1 MNCILKRLI
10 SLSVLVGLSFAGH
23 CFAQIDKGTIAGTV
37 KDAQGAVVPGANI
50 TITDTDTQQQ
60 RSLVTDKSGAYS
72 AELLTAGTYSVA
84 AEASGF
90 TRAQLPGVQVGVN
103 QVVRIDLELN
113 VGSASQT
120 VEVSA
125 APPILSTETSSLS
138 TIETGQR
145 IVNLPLNGRNFTQL
159 AWLGP
164 GATPGS
170 SAGIGLT
177 TSTDDPRQGVQLA
190 VNGLFGFDNNFLLDG
205 VDNNEFGE
213 GTIAVQP
220 SPDALQTF
228 SIEESSMK
236 AEFGRGGAAV
246 NAVLKSG
253 TNSFHGGGFEYFRNS
268 ALDAANFFATTGK
281 PPFKRNQFG
290 GFLGGPII
298 KDRTFF
304 FGDYQGTRYNEGVT
318 YVSTVP
324 TQAER
329 NGDFSAL
336 GLALYD
342 PYTTASDSSR
352 ALINPANPGVIPTN
366 RIDPVGKAVVNL
378 LPLPTVSGAQ
388 TNNYVTSPSQTYT
401 DDQFDA
407 RVDHS
412 LRPADH
418 LFAHGGYE
426 RIVFSKP
433 PPLGAAGGCCNG
445 IGSHIKTRYQN
456 YAVGETHTF
465 SSNLLNDARFAYI
478 RFGVGTLG
486 YNSGKD
492 ISEEAGIPNANRGDA
507 NTSGLSLFNLSG
519 YGFNNT
525 MGGPTYVPELVAD
538 NTFQVAD
545 SVILIHGR
553 HSIKFGV
560 DFHRMQRNFY
570 QSQAPAGQFT
580 FTGQFTQ
587 NLNAQPT
594 DPNYSGEQ
602 GNAIADLLLG
612 IPIAREQDGLAGK
625 DPTRYWELAEF
636 AQDDYRVTD
645 KLTLNLGFRYDI
657 FSPVGGKVGNFD
669 LARGVLV
676 NNYGPNAVSNAGVKF
691 DLSDI
696 GPRFGF
702 AYNVLGNGKTVFSG
716 AFGEFYSPEGNQFND
731 IGENPPLLQYY
742 SQQLTATTIPGASTL
757 LSAGFPTI
765 LPSIDPANPT
775 GQVKTNGPTRKAPR
789 VLEWNL
795 AAAQQLASTISLR
808 VAYVATRATGIWN
821 NEVSNLD
828 QPLQPLDSNFSD
840 STGNF
845 GRPYFNQLPGLSSIY
860 PIDYPNFSLFYN
872 ALQTKLEKRL
882 SNGSTFLAAYTW
894 SKNLGTSNGQVGG
907 QIQNAHDAKA
917 QYGYVDPDYRHRF
930 VASYTYELPF
940 GRGRRF
946 GGNLNRAVDAVAGGW
961 QTAGIITARTGE
973 AYTAFLSYDPTN
985 TGTGGP
991 WPNRIHNPK
1000 DFSFNV
1006 SGQQALGC
1014 PGGKQTLTCF
1024 YNPAAFVIPPLAPGQ
1039 LAAHEF
1045 GNSGNGALRGPDQ
1058 VNVDFSAI
1066 KDFHVTEAHT
1076 VQFRAELFNM
1086 FNHPQFQIPGA
1097 NPNVPGGQAI
1107 TSTLTDNQREVQF
1120 ALRYTF

>member
-1 MNCILKRLI
+1 MKSILRRL
-10 SLSVLVGLSFAGH
+10 LQVSVFVFLSFAT
-23 CFAQIDKGTIAGTV
+23 FSLAQIDRGTIAGTA
-37 KDAQGAVVPGANI
+37 KDAQGAVIPGAKVI
-50 TITDTDTQQQ
+50 VTRTDTQQQ
-60 RSLVTDKSGAYS
+60 RSLVTDKAGAYS

-84 AEASGF
+84 VEAPGF
-90 TRAQLPGVQVGVN
+90 TKTEQSGIQVGVN
-103 QVVRIDLELN
+103 EVVRIDIELKI
-113 VGSASQT
+113 GSASQT

-170 SAGIGLT
+170 SAGVGLT

-190 VNGLFGFDNNFLLDG
+190 VNGLYGFDNNFLLDG

-253 TNSFHGGGFEYFRNS
+253 TNAFHGGAFEYFRNS
-268 ALDAANFFATTGK
+268 ALDAANYFATTGK

-290 GFLGGPII
+290 GFIGGPII

-304 FGDYQGTRYNEGVT
+304 FGDYQGTRYNEGIT
-318 YVSTVP
+318 YISTVP
-324 TQAER
+324 TQAEH
-329 NGDFSAL
+329 NGDFSGL
-336 GLALYD
+336 GVNLYD
-342 PYTTASDSSR
+342 PNTTTPTGSR
-352 ALINPANPGVIPTN
+352 SLLDPADPSLIPAN
-366 RIDPVGKAVVNL
+366 RIDSVGQAVVNL
-378 LPLPTVSGAQ
+378 LPLPNVAGAQ
-388 TNNYVTSPSQTYT
+388 QNNLVLNPSQTYS
-401 DDQFDA
+401 DDQFDV
-407 RVDHS
+407 RVDHA

-418 LFAHGGYE
+418 LLTHAAYE
-426 RIVFSKP
+426 RIVFAKP
-433 PPLGAAGGCCNG
+433 APLGAAGGCCDG
-445 IGSHIKTRYQN
+445 VGSNIKTRYQN
-456 YAVGETHTF
+456 YAIGETHTF
-465 SSNLLNDARFAYI
+465 SNNVLNDARFAYI

-486 YNSGKD
+486 DNSGKN
-492 ISEEAGIPNANRGDA
+492 ISEELGIPNANRGSA
-507 NTSGLSLFNLSG
+507 ETSGLSLFNLSG
-519 YGFNNT
+519 YGFNNS
-525 MGGPTYVPELVAD
+525 MGNTTYVPELVAD
-538 NTFQVAD
+538 NTYQVAD
-545 SVILIHGR
+545 SVILIHGK

-560 DFHRMQRNFY
+560 DFRRMQRNFY

-580 FTGQFTQ
+580 FSGQFTQ
-587 NLNAQPT
+587 NQAT
-594 DPNYSGEQ
+594 GDG

-612 IPIAREQDGLAGK
+612 LPIYREQDGLAGK
-625 DPTRYWELAEF
+625 DPTRYWELSEF
-636 AQDDYRVTD
+636 VQDDYRVTD

-657 FSPVGGKVGNFD
+657 YSPVGGKVGNFD

-676 NNYGPNAVSNAGVKF
+676 NNYGPNAVSNAGVSF
-691 DLSDI
+691 DYSDV

-702 AYNVLGNGKTVFSG
+702 AYNAWGNGRTVVSG

-742 SQQLTATTIPGASTL
+742 SQQLTATTAPAPANML
-757 LSAGFPTI
+757 AAGFPTN
-765 LPSIDPANPT
+765 LPSINPANPT
-775 GQVKTNGPTRKAPR
+775 GQVKTNGPVRKAPR

-795 AAAQQLASTISLR
+795 STAQQLAPTVSLR

-828 QPLQPLDSNFSD
+828 QPEQPLDSNFSD

-894 SKNLGTSNGQVGG
+894 SKNLGTANGQVGG
-907 QIQNAHDAKA
+907 QVQNPYNIKA

-940 GRGRRF
+940 GRGRMY
-946 GGNLNRAVDAVAGGW
+946 GNNLNRAVNGVVGGW
-961 QTAGIITARTGE
+961 QASGIITARTGE

-991 WPNRIHNPK
+991 WPDRIHNPY
-1000 DFSFNV
+1000 DFSYNP
-1006 SGQQALGC
+1006 SGQAAMGC
-1014 PGGKQTLTCF
+1014 PANGKQTLTCF
-1024 YNPAAFVIPPLAPGQ
+1024 YNPAAFVIAPLAPGQ
-1039 LAAHEF
+1039 TFAHQF
-1045 GNSGNGALRGPDQ
+1045 GDSGNGSLRGPDQ
-1058 VNVDFSAI
+1058 VNVDFSAM
-1066 KDFHVTEAHT
+1066 KDFHITEGQAI
-1076 VQFRAELFNM
+1076 QFRAELFNM

>member
-1 MNCILKRLI
+1 MKSILRWLLHLSAI
-10 SLSVLVGLSFAGH
+10 VSLSSAS
-23 CFAQIDKGTIAGTV
+23 CSFAQIDRGTIAGTV
-37 KDAQGAVVPGANI
+37 KDALGAVVAGANV
-50 TITDTDTQQQ
+50 TVTRTDTQQQ
-60 RSLVTDKSGAYS
+60 RVLVTDKTGSYT

-90 TRAQLPGVQVGVN
+90 TKTELSGIQLGVN
-103 QVVRIDLELN
+103 QVVRIDLDLK

-120 VEVSA
+120 IEVSA
-125 APPILSTETSSLS
+125 SPPILSTETSSLS

-170 SAGIGLT
+170 SAGVGLT

-190 VNGLFGFDNNFLLDG
+190 VNGLYGFDNNFLLDG

-253 TNSFHGGGFEYFRNS
+253 TNAFHGGAFEYFRNS
-268 ALDAANFFATTGK
+268 ALDAANYFATTGK

-290 GFLGGPII
+290 GFIGGPII

-304 FGDYQGTRYNEGVT
+304 FGDYQGTRYNEGIT
-318 YVSTVP
+318 YISTVP
-324 TQAER
+324 TQAEH
-329 NGDFSAL
+329 NGDFSTL
-336 GLALYD
+336 GVNLYD
-342 PYTTASDSSR
+342 PNTTTSTGAR
-352 ALINPANPGVIPTN
+352 ALLNPADPSVIPAN
-366 RIDPVGKAVVNL
+366 RIDTVGQAVVNL
-378 LPLPTVSGAQ
+378 LPLPNISGAQ
-388 TNNYVTSPSQTYT
+388 TNNYVLNPSQTYS

-407 RVDHS
+407 RVDHA

-418 LFAHGGYE
+418 ILTHGAYE
-426 RIVFSKP
+426 RIVFAKP
-433 PPLGAAGGCCNG
+433 APLGPAGGCCDG
-445 IGSHIKTRYQN
+445 VGSHIKTRYQN

-465 SSNLLNDARFAYI
+465 NNNLLNDARFAFI

-486 YNSGKD
+486 DNSGKN
-492 ISEEAGIPNANRGDA
+492 IAEEIGIPNANRGDA
-507 NTSGLSLFNLSG
+507 NTSGLPLFNLSG
-519 YGFNNT
+519 YGFANSMGNT
-525 MGGPTYVPELVAD
+525 TYVPELVAD

-545 SVILIHGR
+545 SVILIHGKQ
-553 HSIKFGV
+553 SIKFGA

-587 NLNAQPT
+587 NQAT
-594 DPNYSGEQ
+594 GDG
-602 GNAIADLLLG
+602 GNTIADLLLG
-612 IPIAREQDGLAGK
+612 LPIYREQDGLAGK
-625 DPTRYWELAEF
+625 DPTRYWELAGF
-636 AQDDYRVTD
+636 VQDDYRVTD

-669 LARGVLV
+669 LARGVLI

-691 DLSDI
+691 DLSDV

-702 AYNVLGNGKTVFSG
+702 AYNALGNGRTVVSG

-742 SQQLTATTIPGASTL
+742 SQQLTATTTPTPANL
-757 LSAGFPTI
+757 LEAGFPAS
-765 LPSIDPANPT
+765 LPSINPANPT
-775 GQVKTNGPTRKAPR
+775 GQVKTNGPIRKAPR

-795 AAAQQLASTISLR
+795 SAAQQLAPTLSLR

-828 QPLQPLDSNFSD
+828 QPEQPLDSNFSD

-845 GRPYFNQLPGLSSIY
+845 GRPYFAQLPGLSSIY

-882 SNGSTFLAAYTW
+882 SSGSTFLAAYTW
-894 SKNLGTSNGQVGG
+894 SKNLGTANGQVGG
-907 QIQNAHDAKA
+907 QVQNPYDIKA

-930 VASYTYELPF
+930 VASYTYALPF
-940 GRGRRF
+940 GRGRQF
-946 GGNLNRAVDAVAGGW
+946 GSNMSRVLDTVAGGW

-991 WPNRIHNPK
+991 WPDRIHNPY
-1000 DFSFNV
+1000 DFSYNL
-1006 SGQQALGC
+1006 SGQAAAGC
-1014 PGGKQTLTCF
+1014 PATGKQTRTCF
-1024 YNPAAFVIPPLAPGQ
+1024 YNPAAFVIPDLAPGQ
-1039 LAAHEF
+1039 TFAHEF
-1045 GNSGNGALRGPDQ
+1045 GDSGNGSLRGPDQ

-1066 KDFHVTEAHT
+1066 KDFHITEAQN

>member
-1 MNCILKRLI
+1 MKSILRCLLHLCMI
-10 SLSVLVGLSFAGH
+10 VGLSSASFS
-23 CFAQIDKGTIAGTV
+23 FAQIDRGTIAGTV
-37 KDAQGAVVPGANI
+37 KDAQGAVVPGANVVV
-50 TITDTDTQQQ
+50 TRTDTQQQ
-60 RSLVTDKSGAYS
+60 RSLVTDKSGEYS

-84 AEASGF
+84 VEAPGF
-90 TRAQLPGVQVGVN
+90 TKTEQSGVQVGVN
-103 QVVRIDLELN
+103 QVVRIDIELK

-125 APPILSTETSSLS
+125 AAPILSTETSSLS

-170 SAGIGLT
+170 SAGVGLT

-190 VNGLFGFDNNFLLDG
+190 VNGLYGFDNNFLLDG

-253 TNSFHGGGFEYFRNS
+253 TNAFHGGAFEYFRNS
-268 ALDAANFFATTGK
+268 ALDAANYFATTGK

-290 GFLGGPII
+290 GFIGGPII

-304 FGDYQGTRYNEGVT
+304 FGDYQGTRYNEGIT
-318 YVSTVP
+318 YISTVP

-336 GLALYD
+336 GVNLYD
-342 PYTTASDSSR
+342 PNTTTPTGSR
-352 ALINPANPGVIPTN
+352 SLLDPADPSVIPAN
-366 RIDPVGKAVVNL
+366 RIDSVGQAVVNL
-378 LPLPTVSGAQ
+378 LPLPNLSGAQ
-388 TNNYVTSPSQTYT
+388 QNNLVLSPSQTYS
-401 DDQFDA
+401 DNQFDV
-407 RVDHS
+407 RVDHA

-418 LFAHGGYE
+418 LLAHAAYE
-426 RIVFSKP
+426 RIVFAKP
-433 PPLGAAGGCCNG
+433 APLESAGGCCDG
-445 IGSHIKTRYQN
+445 VGSNIKTRYQN

-465 SSNLLNDARFAYI
+465 SNNLLNDARFAYI

-486 YNSGKD
+486 DNSGKN
-492 ISEEAGIPNANRGDA
+492 ISEQVGIPNANRGTSE
-507 NTSGLSLFNLSG
+507 TSGLSLFNLSG
-519 YGFNNT
+519 YGFNNS
-525 MGGPTYVPELVAD
+525 MGNTTYVPELVAD
-538 NTFQVAD
+538 NTYQVAD
-545 SVILIHGR
+545 SVILIHGK

-560 DFHRMQRNFY
+560 DFRRMQRNFY

-587 NLNAQPT
+587 NQAT
-594 DPNYSGEQ
+594 GDG
-602 GNAIADLLLG
+602 GNTIADLLLG
-612 IPIAREQDGLAGK
+612 LPIYREQDGLAGK
-625 DPTRYWELAEF
+625 DPTRYWELSEF
-636 AQDDYRVTD
+636 VQDDYRVTD

-657 FSPVGGKVGNFD
+657 YSPVGGKVGNFD
-669 LARGVLV
+669 LARGILV
-676 NNYGPNAVSNAGVKF
+676 NNYGPNAVSNAGVNF
-691 DLSDI
+691 DFSDV

-702 AYNVLGNGKTVFSG
+702 AYNALGNGTTVVSG

-742 SQQLTATTIPGASTL
+742 SQQLTATTAPAPENML
-757 LSAGFPTI
+757 EAGFPTN
-765 LPSIDPANPT
+765 LPSINPANPT
-775 GQVKTNGPTRKAPR
+775 GQVKTNGPVRKAPR

-795 AAAQQLASTISLR
+795 SVAQQLAPSISLR

-821 NEVSNLD
+821 NEDSNLD
-828 QPLQPLDSNFSD
+828 QPAQPLDTNFSD

-882 SNGSTFLAAYTW
+882 SNGATFLVAYTW
-894 SKNLGTSNGQVGG
+894 SKNLGTANGQIGG
-907 QIQNAHDAKA
+907 NVQNPYDIKA

-940 GRGRRF
+940 GRGRMY
-946 GGNLNRAVDAVAGGW
+946 GSNLNRVVNGFIGGW
-961 QTAGIITARTGE
+961 QSSGIITARTGE

-991 WPNRIHNPK
+991 WPDRIHNPY
-1000 DFSFNV
+1000 DFSYNL
-1006 SGQQALGC
+1006 SSQAALGC
-1014 PGGKQTLTCF
+1014 PANGKQTLTCF

-1039 LAAHEF
+1039 TFAHQF
-1045 GNSGNGALRGPDQ
+1045 GDSGNGSLRGPDQ
-1058 VNVDFSAI
+1058 VNFDFSMI
-1066 KDFHVTEAHT
+1066 KDFHITEAQIL
-1076 VQFRAELFNM
+1076 QFRAELFNL

>member
-1 MNCILKRLI
+1 MESILRRLLHVSVVAFLSSA
-10 SLSVLVGLSFAGH
+10 SLS
-23 CFAQIDKGTIAGTV
+23 FAQIDKGTIAGTV
-37 KDAQGAVVPGANI
+37 RDAQGAVVPDAKI
-50 TITDTDTQQQ
+50 TVTRTDTQQQ

-72 AELLTAGTYSVA
+72 AELLTAGTFSVA

-90 TRAQLPGVQVGVN
+90 NRTELGGVQVGVN
-103 QVVRIDLELN
+103 QVVRLDIELQ
-113 VGSASQT
+113 VGSANQT
-120 VEVSA
+120 IEVTA

-190 VNGLFGFDNNFLLDG
+190 VNGLYGFDNNFLLDG

-253 TNSFHGGGFEYFRNS
+253 TNAFHGGGFEYFRNS
-268 ALDAANFFATTGK
+268 ALDAANYFATTGK

-290 GFLGGPII
+290 GFIGGPII

-336 GLALYD
+336 DVNLYD
-342 PYTTASDSSR
+342 PYTTTGDGSR
-352 ALINPANPGVIPTN
+352 ALLNPGNPGVIPAN
-366 RIDPVGKAVVNL
+366 RIDSVGQAVVNL

-388 TNNYVTSPSQTYT
+388 TNNYVISPSETYS
-401 DDQFDA
+401 DDQFDV
-407 RVDHS
+407 RVDHT
-412 LRPADH
+412 LRPTDH
-418 LFAHGGYE
+418 LFAHAGYE

-433 PPLGAAGGCCNG
+433 PPLGEAGGCCNG

-465 SSNLLNDARFAYI
+465 GSDLLNDARFAFI

-486 YNSGKD
+486 YNSGKN

-519 YGFNNT
+519 YGFANT

-538 NTFQVAD
+538 NTYQVAD

-553 HSIKFGV
+553 HSLKFGV

-570 QSQAPAGQFT
+570 QSQAPVGQFT

-587 NLNAQPT
+587 NQAT
-594 DPNYSGEQ
+594 GDG
-602 GNAIADLLLG
+602 GNTIADLLLG
-612 IPIAREQDGLAGK
+612 LPIYREQDGLAGK

-636 AQDDYRVTD
+636 VQDDYRVTE

-669 LARGVLV
+669 LDRAVLV

-691 DLSDI
+691 DLSDV

-702 AYNVLGNGKTVFSG
+702 AYNALGNGRTVVSG

-742 SQQLTATTIPGASTL
+742 SQQLTATTIPTAATL
-757 LSAGFPTI
+757 LSAGFPTV

-775 GQVKTNGPTRKAPR
+775 GQVKTNGPKRRAPR

-795 AAAQQLASTISLR
+795 ATAQQLASTVSLR

-828 QPLQPLDSNFSD
+828 QPYQPLDSNFSD

-845 GRPYFNQLPGLSSIY
+845 GRPYFAQLPGLSSIY

-882 SNGSTFLAAYTW
+882 GNGATFLAAYTW

-940 GRGRRF
+940 GRGRKY
-946 GGNLNRAVDAVAGGW
+946 GSNLNRMVNGVVGGW
-961 QTAGIITARTGE
+961 QTSGIITARTGE

-991 WPNRIHNPK
+991 WPNRIHDPK
-1000 DFSFNV
+1000 DFSYNLA
-1006 SGQQALGC
+1006 GQAALGC
-1014 PGGKQTLTCF
+1014 PATGKQTLTCF

-1039 LAAHEF
+1039 TFAHEF
-1045 GNSGNGALRGPDQ
+1045 GDSGNGSLRGPDQ
-1058 VNVDFSAI
+1058 VNVDFSAM
-1066 KDFHVTEAHT
+1066 KDFHITEGQV

>member
-1 MNCILKRLI
+1 MKSILRHLLHFSAI
-10 SLSVLVGLSFAGH
+10 VFLSSASTL
-23 CFAQIDKGTIAGTV
+23 FAQIDKGTIAGTV
-37 KDAQGAVVPGANI
+37 KDAQGAAVPDAKVTVTRTATG
-50 TITDTDTQQQ
+50 QE

-84 AEASGF
+84 AEAPGF
-90 TRAQLPGVQVGVN
+90 TRAELANVQLGVN
-103 QVVRIDLELN
+103 QVLRLDIELK

-125 APPILSTETSSLS
+125 APPILSTETSSLA
-138 TIETGQR
+138 TIETGER

-170 SAGIGLT
+170 AAGVGLT

-190 VNGLFGFDNNFLLDG
+190 VNGLYGFDNNFLLDG

-246 NAVLKSG
+246 NAVYKSG
-253 TNSFHGGGFEYFRNS
+253 TNQFHGGAFEYVRNS
-268 ALDAANFFATTGK
+268 ALDAANYFATTGK
-281 PPFKRNQFG
+281 PPFKRNQYG

-304 FGDYQGTRYNEGVT
+304 FGDYQGTRYNEGIT
-318 YVSTVP
+318 YISTVP
-324 TQAER
+324 TQAEH
-329 NGDFSAL
+329 NGDFSGL
-336 GLALYD
+336 GVNLYD
-342 PYTTASDSSR
+342 PYTTGPDGSR
-352 ALINPANPGVIPTN
+352 ALLNPGNPSVIPAN
-366 RIDPVGKAVVNL
+366 RIDPVGQAVVNL
-378 LPLPTVSGAQ
+378 LPLPNVSGAEQ
-388 TNNYVTSPSQTYT
+388 NNYVINPTQTYT
-401 DDQFDA
+401 DNQFDA
-407 RVDHS
+407 RVDHT
-412 LRPADH
+412 LRDADH
-418 LFAHGGYE
+418 LFAHAGYE
-426 RIVFSKP
+426 RVVFAKP
-433 PPLGAAGGCCNG
+433 APLGSAGGCCDG
-445 IGSHIKTRYQN
+445 IGSNIKTRYQN

-478 RFGVGTLG
+478 RFGVGAIPFL
-486 YNSGKD
+486 SGKNV
-492 ISEEAGIPNANRGDA
+492 SQEAGIPNANRGDN
-507 NTSGLSLFNLSG
+507 NTSGLSLFTISG
-519 YGFNNT
+519 YGFGNT
-525 MGGPTYVPELVAD
+525 MGGPTYEPELVAD
-538 NTFQVAD
+538 NTFQLAD
-545 SVILIHGR
+545 SVILIKGK

-560 DFHRMQRNFY
+560 DFHRMQRNFF
-570 QSQAPAGQFT
+570 QSQAPAGQFS

-587 NLNAQPT
+587 NQAT
-594 DPNYSGEQ
+594 
-602 GNAIADLLLG
+602 GNGGNTIADMLLG
-612 IPIAREQDGLAGK
+612 IPIYREQDGLAGK

-636 AQDDYRVTD
+636 VQDDFRITN
-645 KLTLNLGFRYDI
+645 KLTLNLGFRYDV

-691 DLSDI
+691 DMSDV

-702 AYNVLGNGKTVFSG
+702 AYNAWGNGKSVVSG

-742 SQQLTATTIPGASTL
+742 SQQLTATTLPTAADL
-757 LSAGFPTI
+757 LSAGFPSV
-765 LPSIDPANPT
+765 LPSINPANPT
-775 GQVKTNGPTRKAPR
+775 GQVKTNGPVRKAPR
-789 VLEWNL
+789 VLEWNV
-795 AAAQQLASTISLR
+795 AVAQQLASTISLR

-828 QPLQPLDSNFSD
+828 QPEQPLDSNFSD

-872 ALQTKLEKRL
+872 ALQTKLEKRQ
-882 SNGSTFLAAYTW
+882 SNGSTFLVAYTW
-894 SKNLGTSNGQVGG
+894 SKDLGTANGQVGG
-907 QIQNAHDAKA
+907 QAQNPYNIKA

-930 VASYTYELPF
+930 VASYTYQLPF
-940 GRGRRF
+940 GRGRMF
-946 GGNLNRAVDAVAGGW
+946 GSNINRTLDAVAGGW
-961 QTAGIITARTGE
+961 QTAGIVTARTGE

-991 WPNRIHNPK
+991 WPDRIHNPK
-1000 DFSFNV
+1000 DFSYNLA
-1006 SGQQALGC
+1006 GQAALGC
-1014 PGGKQTLTCF
+1014 PATGKQTLQCF
-1024 YNPAAFVIPPLAPGQ
+1024 YNPGAFVIPALAPGQ
-1039 LAAHEF
+1039 TFAHQF
-1045 GNSGNGALRGPDQ
+1045 GDSGNGSLRGPDQ

-1066 KDFHVTEAHT
+1066 KDFHITERQT
-1076 VQFRAELFNM
+1076 VQFRAELFNL

-1097 NPNVPGGQAI
+1097 NPNAAGGQAI
-1107 TSTLTDNQREVQF
+1107 TATLQDNQREVQF
-1120 ALRYTF
+1120 AVRYTF

>member
-1 MNCILKRLI
+1 MNSFLKRLL
-10 SLSVLVGLSFAGH
+10 SLFAIFCFSFSSYSYG
-23 CFAQIDKGTIAGTV
+23 QIDKGTIAGTV
-37 KDAQGAVVPGANI
+37 KDAGGAAIPGAMI
-50 TITDTDTQQQ
+50 LVTRTDTQQQ
-60 RSLVTDKSGAYS
+60 RSLVTDASGSYT
-72 AELLTAGTYSVA
+72 AELLTAGTYTVS
-84 AEASGF
+84 AEAPGF
-90 TRAQLPGVQVGVN
+90 TKTELTAVQLAVYQVL
-103 QVVRIDLELN
+103 RLDIELK

-125 APPILSTETSSLS
+125 APPILSTETSSLA
-138 TIETGQR
+138 TVETGQR

-253 TNSFHGGGFEYFRNS
+253 TNSFHGGAFEYARNS
-268 ALDAANFFATTGK
+268 ALDAANYFATTGK
-281 PPFKRNQFG
+281 PPFKRNQYG
-290 GFLGGPII
+290 GFFGGPIV

-304 FGDYQGTRYNEGVT
+304 FADYQGTRFNEGVT

-324 TQAER
+324 TAAER
-329 NGDFSAL
+329 AGDFSAL
-336 GLALYD
+336 AVNLYD
-342 PYTTASDSSR
+342 PYTTGPDGSR
-352 ALINPANPGVIPTN
+352 ALINAANPSVIPAN
-366 RIDPVGKAVVNL
+366 RIDPVGQSVVNL
-378 LPLPTVSGAQ
+378 LPLPTDTTAQ
-388 TNNYVTSPSQTYT
+388 TNNFVASPSETYN

-407 RVDHS
+407 RVDHA
-412 LRPADH
+412 LRPTDH
-418 LFAHGGYE
+418 LFAHAGYE
-426 RIVFSKP
+426 RIVFAKP
-433 PPLGAAGGCCNG
+433 PPLGKAGGCCNG

-456 YAVGETHTF
+456 YAIGETHTF
-465 SSNLLNDARFAYI
+465 SNNLLNDARFAFI
-478 RFGVGTLG
+478 RFGVGSLG
-486 YNSGKD
+486 YNAGQN
-492 ISEEAGIPNANRGDA
+492 ISEEAGIPNANRGDLI
-507 NTSGLSLFNLSG
+507 TSGLSLFNLSG
-519 YGFNNT
+519 YGFANT
-525 MGGPTYVPELVAD
+525 MGGPTYIPELVAD
-538 NTFQVAD
+538 NTFQIAD
-545 SVILIHGR
+545 SGILVHGR
-553 HSIKFGV
+553 HSMKFGV
-560 DFHRMQRNFY
+560 DFRRMQRNFY

-587 NLNAQPT
+587 NQANG
-594 DPNYSGEQ
+594 DG
-602 GNAIADLLLG
+602 GNTIADLLLG
-612 IPIAREQDGLAGK
+612 LPIYREQDGLAGK
-625 DPTRYWELAEF
+625 DPTRYWELGEF
-636 AQDDYRVTD
+636 IQDDYRVTD
-645 KLTLNLGFRYDI
+645 RLTLNLGFRYDV

-669 LARGVLV
+669 LARAVLV
-676 NNYGPNAVSNAGVKF
+676 NNFGPNAVTNAGVKF
-691 DLSDI
+691 DLSDV

-702 AYNVLGNGKTVFSG
+702 AYNAFGNGRTVLSG

-742 SQQLTATTIPGASTL
+742 SQQLTATTTPTAATL
-757 LSAGFPTI
+757 LSAGFPAI
-765 LPSIDPANPT
+765 LPAIDPANPT
-775 GQVKTNGPTRKAPR
+775 GQVKTNGPTRRAPR

-795 AAAQQLASTISLR
+795 SAAQQLAPTISLR

-821 NEVSNLD
+821 NEVSNLN
-828 QPLQPLDSNFSD
+828 QPYQPLDTNFSD

-845 GRPYFNQLPGLSSIY
+845 GRPYFSQLPGLSSIY

-882 SNGSTFLAAYTW
+882 SNGATFLAAYTW

-907 QIQNAHDAKA
+907 QIQNAHNAKA

-940 GRGRRF
+940 GRGRMF
-946 GGNLNRAVDAVAGGW
+946 GSNVNRAVDLIAGGW
-961 QTAGIITARTGE
+961 QTAGIVTARTGE

-991 WPNRIHNPK
+991 WPNRVHNPK
-1000 DFSFNV
+1000 DFSYNV
-1006 SGQQALGC
+1006 AGQVALGC
-1014 PGGKQTLTCF
+1014 PGGKQSLTCF
-1024 YNPAAFVIPPLAPGQ
+1024 YNPAAFVVPDLAPGQ
-1039 LAAHEF
+1039 TFAHQF
-1045 GNSGNGALRGPDQ
+1045 GTSGNGILRGPDQ

-1066 KDFHVTEAHT
+1066 KDFHLTEAQT
-1076 VQFRAELFNM
+1076 IQFRAELFNM

-1097 NPNVPGGQAI
+1097 NPNVAGGQAI
-1107 TSTLTDNQREVQF
+1107 TATLTDNQREVQL

>member
-1 MNCILKRLI
+1 MKSILRRL
-10 SLSVLVGLSFAGH
+10 LPVSVFVFLSFAT
-23 CFAQIDKGTIAGTV
+23 FSLAQIDRGTIAGTV
-37 KDAQGAVVPGANI
+37 KDAQGSVIPGAKV
-50 TITDTDTQQQ
+50 TVTRTDTQQP
-60 RSLVTDKSGAYS
+60 RSLVTDKAGAYS

-84 AEASGF
+84 VEAPGF
-90 TRAQLPGVQVGVN
+90 TKTEQSGIQVGVN
-103 QVVRIDLELN
+103 EVVRIDIELK

-170 SAGIGLT
+170 SAGVGLT

-190 VNGLFGFDNNFLLDG
+190 VNGLYGFDNNFLLDG

-253 TNSFHGGGFEYFRNS
+253 TNAFHGGAFEYFRNS
-268 ALDAANFFATTGK
+268 ALDAANYFATTGK

-290 GFLGGPII
+290 GFIGGPII

-304 FGDYQGTRYNEGVT
+304 FGDYQGTRYNEGIT
-318 YVSTVP
+318 YISTVP
-324 TQAER
+324 TQAEH
-329 NGDFSAL
+329 NGDFSGL
-336 GLALYD
+336 GVNLYD
-342 PYTTASDSSR
+342 PTTTTPTGSR
-352 ALINPANPGVIPTN
+352 SFLDPANPSLIPAN
-366 RIDPVGKAVVNL
+366 RIDSVGQAVVNL
-378 LPLPTVSGAQ
+378 LPLPNVAGAQ
-388 TNNYVTSPSQTYT
+388 QNNLVLNPSETYS
-401 DDQFDA
+401 DDQFDV
-407 RVDHS
+407 RVDHA

-418 LFAHGGYE
+418 LLTHAAYE
-426 RIVFSKP
+426 RIVFAKP
-433 PPLGAAGGCCNG
+433 APLGAAGGCCDG
-445 IGSHIKTRYQN
+445 VGSNIKTRYQN
-456 YAVGETHTF
+456 YAIGETHTF
-465 SSNLLNDARFAYI
+465 SNNLLNDARFAYI

-486 YNSGKD
+486 DNSGKN
-492 ISEEAGIPNANRGDA
+492 ISEELGIPNANRGSAD
-507 NTSGLSLFNLSG
+507 TSGLSLFNLSG
-519 YGFNNT
+519 YGFNNS
-525 MGGPTYVPELVAD
+525 MGNTTYVPELVAD
-538 NTFQVAD
+538 NTYQVAD
-545 SVILIHGR
+545 SVILIHGK

-560 DFHRMQRNFY
+560 DFRRMQRNFY

-580 FTGQFTQ
+580 FSGQFTQ
-587 NLNAQPT
+587 NQAT
-594 DPNYSGEQ
+594 GDG

-612 IPIAREQDGLAGK
+612 LPIYREQDGLAGK
-625 DPTRYWELAEF
+625 DPTRYWELSEF
-636 AQDDYRVTD
+636 VQDDYRVTD

-676 NNYGPNAVSNAGVKF
+676 NNYGPNAVSNAGVNF
-691 DLSDI
+691 DYSDV

-702 AYNVLGNGKTVFSG
+702 AYNALGNGRTVVSG

-742 SQQLTATTIPGASTL
+742 SQQLTATTAPAPANML
-757 LSAGFPTI
+757 EAGFPTN
-765 LPSIDPANPT
+765 LPSINPANPT
-775 GQVKTNGPTRKAPR
+775 GQVKTNGPVRKAPR

-795 AAAQQLASTISLR
+795 STAQQLAPTVSLR

-828 QPLQPLDSNFSD
+828 QPEQPLDSNFSD

-894 SKNLGTSNGQVGG
+894 SKNLGTANGQVGG
-907 QIQNAHDAKA
+907 QVQNPYNIKA
-917 QYGYVDPDYRHRF
+917 QYGYVDPDYRQRF
-930 VASYTYELPF
+930 VASYTYQLPF
-940 GRGRRF
+940 GRGRTY
-946 GGNLNRAVDAVAGGW
+946 GSNLSRVVNGVVGGW
-961 QTAGIITARTGE
+961 QTSGIITARTGE

-991 WPNRIHNPK
+991 WPDRIHDPK
-1000 DFSFNV
+1000 DFSFNLA
-1006 SGQQALGC
+1006 GQAALGC
-1014 PGGKQTLTCF
+1014 PATGKQTLACF

-1039 LAAHEF
+1039 TFAHQF
-1045 GNSGNGALRGPDQ
+1045 GDSGNGSLRGPDQ
-1058 VNVDFSAI
+1058 VNVDFSLM
-1066 KDFHVTEAHT
+1066 KDFHITEAQAI
-1076 VQFRAELFNM
+1076 QFRAELFNM

>member
-1 MNCILKRLI
+1 MKSILRRL
-10 SLSVLVGLSFAGH
+10 LPVSVFVFLSFAT
-23 CFAQIDKGTIAGTV
+23 FSLAQIDRGTIAGTV
-37 KDAQGAVVPGANI
+37 KDAQGSVIPGAKV
-50 TITDTDTQQQ
+50 TVTRTDTQQP
-60 RSLVTDKSGAYS
+60 RSLVTDKAGAYS

-84 AEASGF
+84 VEAPGF
-90 TRAQLPGVQVGVN
+90 TKTEQSGIQVGVN
-103 QVVRIDLELN
+103 EVVRIDIELK

-170 SAGIGLT
+170 SAGVGLT

-190 VNGLFGFDNNFLLDG
+190 VNGLYGFDNNFLLDG

-253 TNSFHGGGFEYFRNS
+253 TNAFHGGAFEYFRNS
-268 ALDAANFFATTGK
+268 ALDAANYFATTGK

-290 GFLGGPII
+290 GFIGGPII

-304 FGDYQGTRYNEGVT
+304 FGDYQGTRYNEGIT
-318 YVSTVP
+318 YISTVP
-324 TQAER
+324 TQAEH
-329 NGDFSAL
+329 NGDFSGL
-336 GLALYD
+336 GVNLYD
-342 PYTTASDSSR
+342 PTTTTPTGSR
-352 ALINPANPGVIPTN
+352 SFLDPANPSLIPAN
-366 RIDPVGKAVVNL
+366 RIDSVGQAVVNL
-378 LPLPTVSGAQ
+378 LPLPNVAGAQ
-388 TNNYVTSPSQTYT
+388 QNNLVLNPSETYS
-401 DDQFDA
+401 DDQFDV
-407 RVDHS
+407 RVDHA

-418 LFAHGGYE
+418 LLTHAAYE
-426 RIVFSKP
+426 RIVFAKP
-433 PPLGAAGGCCNG
+433 APLGAAGGCCDG
-445 IGSHIKTRYQN
+445 VGSNIKTRYQN
-456 YAVGETHTF
+456 YAIGETHTF
-465 SSNLLNDARFAYI
+465 SNNLLNDARFAYI

-486 YNSGKD
+486 DNSGKN
-492 ISEEAGIPNANRGDA
+492 ISEELGIPNANRGSAD
-507 NTSGLSLFNLSG
+507 TSGLSLFNLSG
-519 YGFNNT
+519 YGFNNS
-525 MGGPTYVPELVAD
+525 MGNTTYVPELVAD
-538 NTFQVAD
+538 NTYQVAD
-545 SVILIHGR
+545 SVILIHGK

-560 DFHRMQRNFY
+560 DFRRMQRNFY

-580 FTGQFTQ
+580 FSGQFTQ
-587 NLNAQPT
+587 NQAT
-594 DPNYSGEQ
+594 GDG

-612 IPIAREQDGLAGK
+612 LPIYREQDGLAGK
-625 DPTRYWELAEF
+625 DPTRYWELSEF
-636 AQDDYRVTD
+636 VQDDYRVTD

-676 NNYGPNAVSNAGVKF
+676 NNYGPNAVSNAGVNF
-691 DLSDI
+691 DYSDV

-702 AYNVLGNGKTVFSG
+702 AYNALGNGRTVVSG

-742 SQQLTATTIPGASTL
+742 SQQLTATTAPAPANML
-757 LSAGFPTI
+757 EAGFPTN
-765 LPSIDPANPT
+765 LPSINPANPT
-775 GQVKTNGPTRKAPR
+775 GQVKTNGPVRKAPR

-795 AAAQQLASTISLR
+795 STAQQLAPTVSLR

-828 QPLQPLDSNFSD
+828 QPEQPLDSNFSD

-894 SKNLGTSNGQVGG
+894 SKNLGTANGQVGG
-907 QIQNAHDAKA
+907 QVQNPYNIKA
-917 QYGYVDPDYRHRF
+917 QYGYVDPDYRQRF
-930 VASYTYELPF
+930 VASYTYQLPF
-940 GRGRRF
+940 GRGRTY
-946 GGNLNRAVDAVAGGW
+946 GSNLNRVVNGVVGGW
-961 QTAGIITARTGE
+961 QTSGIITARTGE

-991 WPNRIHNPK
+991 WPDRIHDPK
-1000 DFSFNV
+1000 DFSFNLA
-1006 SGQQALGC
+1006 GQAALGC
-1014 PGGKQTLTCF
+1014 PATGKQTLACF

-1039 LAAHEF
+1039 TFAHQF
-1045 GNSGNGALRGPDQ
+1045 GDSGNGSLRGPDQ
-1058 VNVDFSAI
+1058 VNVDFSLM
-1066 KDFHVTEAHT
+1066 KDFHITEAQAI
-1076 VQFRAELFNM
+1076 QFRAELFNM